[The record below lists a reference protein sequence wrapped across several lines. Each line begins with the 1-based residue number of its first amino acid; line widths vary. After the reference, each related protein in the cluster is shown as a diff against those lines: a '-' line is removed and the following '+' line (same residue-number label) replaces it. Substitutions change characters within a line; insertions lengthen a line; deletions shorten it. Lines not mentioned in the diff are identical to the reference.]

1 MIIDLIYVVL
11 LVMAIIKGWRRGLI
25 VAVFSIIAFI
35 AGIAAAMKLSVVVA
49 DYLKDS
55 VNVSKQWL
63 PVLSFALVFILV
75 VLLVRL
81 GANLIE
87 RTVEM
92 ALLGWVNKLGGILLY
107 VTLYTFM
114 YSVMLFYAQ
123 QLQLINEAT
132 IANSVTWPWL
142 QPVGPWVIDG
152 LGSLI
157 PWFKDMFARLQ
168 EFFAG
173 MTPETTPQ

>member
-1 MIIDLIYVVL
+1 
-11 LVMAIIKGWRRGLI
+11 MAIIKGWRRGLI

-35 AGIAAAMKLSVVVA
+35 AGIAAAMKLSVLVA

-123 QLQLINEAT
+123 QLQLVKETT

-157 PWFKDMFARLQ
+157 PLFKDMFARLQ

-173 MTPETTPQ
+173 MAPAPTT

>member
-92 ALLGWVNKLGGILLY
+92 ALLGWVNKLAGILLY
-107 VTLYTFM
+107 VTLYTFL

-123 QLQLINEAT
+123 QLQLVKETT

-173 MTPETTPQ
+173 MAPATTT